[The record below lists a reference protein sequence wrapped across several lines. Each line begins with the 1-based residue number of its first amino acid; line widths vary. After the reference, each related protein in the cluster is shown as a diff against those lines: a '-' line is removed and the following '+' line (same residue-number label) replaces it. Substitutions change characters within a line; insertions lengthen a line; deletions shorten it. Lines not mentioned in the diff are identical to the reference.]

1 MSTLHSRQSVR
12 RTRRD
17 HAKMDMSMDDSK
29 SQQQQQSDAAS
40 GAPIFGQELPPR
52 SDIDEILRRK
62 RKARE
67 YKVCSTSASN
77 TRERSGSLT
86 FFSGVLPVPAT
97 QSQMRPECAVQDMRR
112 SRTPRAMFLPSA
124 VRSASTG
131 QAREHAQHGAQRE

>member
-1 MSTLHSRQSVR
+1 
-12 RTRRD
+12 
-17 HAKMDMSMDDSK
+17 MDMSMDDSK

-67 YKVCSTSASN
+67 YKVYSTSASN

-97 QSQMRPECAVQDMRR
+97 
-112 SRTPRAMFLPSA
+112 
-124 VRSASTG
+124 
-131 QAREHAQHGAQRE
+131 